1 MQFSKNLMR
10 WRSAFWMAAAIGVAG
25 CNKDM
30 PAAPGADGPQGGDA
44 NLSTGVEVS
53 SRSAKPGESVLVTV
67 VQDAQLREPVIALQ
81 GYVRFDPA
89 RLEYL
94 GQQVEQGTMVVLN
107 DQQAARGSLRLVS
120 LKLPALQRTAAGFV
134 FRVKSEDYTK
144 DLKFQLE
151 VASTPSAME
160 ITRSEQLELAVAPA
174 GAELRGR
181 RVSTDEWTQ
190 MLVGMGYA
198 SDAGDRSGMSLAG
211 AGFRFGD
218 VNLSTTINAGD
229 VTYLGNVAVGNITLN
244 DPALNRDGVI
254 AGNVAPANL
263 PGLGEPGDGCR
274 PGVACTAGA
283 ETGPGAVNAA
293 DIGQIA
299 QEAVGTNVDVVGE
312 NIPGR
317 GGATPGLVIIPQ
329 APGDG
334 IYDATDCGVALPCT
348 WTAANTYRLDG
359 IVELGGGIVLNIEAG
374 TRIEGNSAVN
384 PSALYIR
391 RDAQIFANGT
401 ALQPIVFT
409 CTAAVKVKGCW
420 AGLAIAG
427 NAPVNLQQAGSPAA
441 PDFAR
446 NPGGGGNTRLLEGTT
461 AGTAPTMDFGGN
473 NAADN
478 SGTVRYTRIEYGGFV
493 VGTNNELN
501 GLTLGGVGSGTTLEF
516 IQIHGGLDDGIEFF
530 GGTAN
535 ARNLVLT
542 GNSDDAFDW
551 SFGWQGSAQFV
562 IVQMDSLDSEK
573 GLEGDNSE
581 GTGATFNESPRTNGP
596 LYNFTLIGTLF
607 PTSTAGTPG
616 NNVND
621 AVHIRRGNRSE
632 LVNSIIA
639 GYPVALD
646 LDDAPT
652 CANAAGDPAIRN
664 TTFIANVVLGNADG
678 SDPACLTGATEA
690 DVINAAANANTIVAS
705 VTGELV
711 RPFDYA
717 APDIRP
723 ISGSTTA
730 TGTVAAPPAGNT
742 FIQAT
747 TFRGAVPVA
756 AAVTQSNI
764 SWYMGWTRGFQSATA
779 P

>member
-1 MQFSKNLMR
+1 MQFSKNLIR
-10 WRSAFWMAAAIGVAG
+10 WRSALLVAAVAGAAACG
-25 CNKDM
+25 KDM
-30 PAAPGADGPQGGDA
+30 PAGPAGEGPQGGNP
-44 NLSTGVEVS
+44 NLSTGIEVS
-53 SRSAKPGESVLVTV
+53 SRDAKPGESVLVSV
-67 VQDAQLREPVIALQ
+67 VQEAQLREPVIALQ
-81 GYVRFDPA
+81 GYVRYDA
-89 RLEYL
+89 SRLEYV
-94 GQQVEQGTMVVLN
+94 GQQVAQGTMVIVN
-107 DQQAARGSLRLVS
+107 DQEADRGSLRLIS
-120 LKLPALQRTAAGFV
+120 LKLPSLDRSAAGFV
-134 FRVKSEDYTK
+134 FRVKNADYTRN
-144 DLKFQLE
+144 LKFELE
-151 VASTPSAME
+151 VASTPSAE
-160 ITRSEQLELAVAPA
+160 ELTRSDRLEVAVAPA
-174 GAELRGR
+174 AADLRGR
-181 RVSTDEWTQ
+181 KVTAEEWTA
-190 MLVGMGYA
+190 MLVSQGYA
-198 SDAGDRSGMSLAG
+198 SDAGDSRVKSLAG
-211 AGFRFGD
+211 AGFRYGD
-218 VNLSTTINAGD
+218 VNLSTSINAGD

-274 PGVACTAGA
+274 PGVACTGGV
-283 ETGPGAVNAA
+283 ETGPGAINAA

-334 IYDATDCGVALPCT
+334 IYDASDCGVALPCT
-348 WTAANTYRLDG
+348 WTADNVYRLDG
-359 IVELGGGIVLNIEAG
+359 IVELGGGIVLNIQAG

-391 RDAQIFANGT
+391 RDAQIFATGT

-409 CTAAVKVKGCW
+409 CTAATKAKGCW
-420 AGLAIAG
+420 AGLGIAG
-427 NAPVNLQQAGSPAA
+427 NAPVNLQQSGAPAA

-446 NPGGGGNTRLLEGTT
+446 NPGGGGNTRILEGTT
-461 AGTAPTMDFGGN
+461 AGTAPAMDFGGN
-473 NAADN
+473 NPTDN
-478 SGTVRYTRIEYGGFV
+478 SGTLRYVRIEYAGFI

-516 IQIHGGLDDGIEFF
+516 IQIHAGLDDGIEFF

-542 GNSDDAFDW
+542 GNSDDSFDW

-562 IVQMDSLDSEK
+562 IVQMDSLDSDK

-581 GTGATFNESPRTNGP
+581 GTGATFNETPRTNGP

-607 PTSTAGTPG
+607 PSSTSGTAS

-639 GYPVALD
+639 GFPVALD
-646 LDDAPT
+646 LDDAAT

-664 TTFIANVVLGNADG
+664 TTFIGNVALGNADG

-705 VTGELV
+705 ATGELV
-711 RPFDYA
+711 RPFDVT

-730 TGTVAAPPAGNT
+730 TGSVAAPPAGNT